1 MSAQP
6 QEKKQRTGYLQGMSE
21 VLQNLFFARKWFY
34 FIFYF
39 AVEEVRR
46 QYARTFIG
54 PMWMV
59 LTQFVLIFS
68 IAFVYSNVLNVPAKE
83 FFPYL
88 SAGIICWNLISMTI
102 SAAPST
108 LILNHTSLKS
118 FEVPSSVF
126 TAQLISRNLIQFVHA
141 LLVHFLV
148 IILFK
153 VPVNLNT
160 VLILVSLPM
169 VVAFLYGIGVLLAMA
184 GARFRDIVPA
194 VGSVMYLMFL
204 CTPVFWKPSLVSGE
218 RAYVYE
224 WNPFFYLLD
233 AIRQPLLGQPTHESS
248 LLAVTLMTVIVWLSA
263 YISAHFVRRKAVFWV

>member
-1 MSAQP
+1 MTTQAP
-6 QEKKQRTGYLQGMSE
+6 DARQRSGHLQGKSE
-21 VLQNLFFARKWFY
+21 VLQNLFFAKKWVY
-34 FIFYF
+34 FVFYF
-39 AVEEVRR
+39 AAEEVRR

-68 IAFVYSNVLNVPAKE
+68 IAFVYSNVLNVPAEE

-88 SAGIICWNLISMTI
+88 SAGIIGWNLISLTI

-126 TAQLISRNLIQFVHA
+126 TAQLISRNMIQYFHA
-141 LLVHFLV
+141 LLVHALV
-148 IILFK
+148 IALFK
-153 VPVNLNT
+153 VPVNLDT
-160 VLILVSLPM
+160 AMIVLTLPLVLL
-169 VVAFLYGIGVLLAMA
+169 FLYGAGVLLAMA

-204 CTPVFWKPSLVSGE
+204 CTPVFWKPSLVSEE

-224 WNPFFYLLD
+224 LNPFFYLLD
-233 AIRQPLLGQPTHESS
+233 AIRQPLLGQPLHENTLFSIVIMTTIIW
-248 LLAVTLMTVIVWLSA
+248 LAA